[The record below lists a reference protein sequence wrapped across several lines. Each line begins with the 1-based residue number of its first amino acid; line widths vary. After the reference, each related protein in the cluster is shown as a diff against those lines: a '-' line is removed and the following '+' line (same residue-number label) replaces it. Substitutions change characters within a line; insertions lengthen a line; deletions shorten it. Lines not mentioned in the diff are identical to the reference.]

1 MTGPDI
7 IVVGSG
13 MGGATLAAALAP
25 TGRRILILER
35 GEHLRDS
42 PEARDPGAI
51 FARGHYRPRESWL
64 DGAGTPFNPG
74 NFYYVGG
81 NTKMYGAVLF
91 RFREADFSPIAHL
104 GGRSVGWP
112 VSYGDFAPYYDRAE
126 TLYQVRGAVAQDPS
140 EPAHSGGYPHPP
152 VPHEPV
158 ISDLAARLSA
168 AGLHPSP
175 LPLGVD
181 LDRWLA
187 RGATPWD
194 GHPDTCGGKM
204 DAETCGLAEALK
216 HPNVTLQTGTHVDR
230 LLAGAT
236 GRITGV
242 AVTRNGVGE
251 TLTAPVVVL
260 AAGAVNTAAL
270 LLRSADALHPA
281 GLANRSDQVGR
292 NFMNHNASA
301 MLALH
306 PLRRN
311 PSVYQKS
318 LTLNDF
324 YLRGGPDDKPL
335 GNVQLLG
342 KISAPILASQ
352 AGLPQAV
359 ARWITDRSIDFYL
372 MSEDLPNP
380 DSRVT
385 LRGGQICL
393 DWKRSNWEAHMALV
407 AKMKSVLRRAGFPV
421 VLSKAFDRRT
431 PSHQCGTARMGLD
444 PAQSVTDVRG
454 RTHDHPNLFI
464 ADASVLP
471 TSAAVNPSLTV
482 AAHALRCAE
491 AVSVGRT

>member
-1 MTGPDI
+1 MPQPDI
-7 IVVGSG
+7 IVIGSG
-13 MGGATLAAALAP
+13 MGGATIAAALAP
-25 TGRRILILER
+25 TGRQILILER

-42 PEARDPGAI
+42 PEARDATAI
-51 FARGHYRPRESWL
+51 FARGHFRPRESWL
-64 DGAGTPFNPG
+64 DGQGRAFNPG

-91 RFREADFSPIAHL
+91 RLREADFAPASHM
-104 GGRSVGWP
+104 GGTSAGWP
-112 VSYGDFAPYYDRAE
+112 MSYADFAPYYDRAE
-126 TLYQVRGAVAQDPS
+126 ALYQVRGALGGDPS
-140 EPAHSGGYPHPP
+140 EPPHAGDYPYPP

-158 ISDLAARLSA
+158 IADLAQRLRQ
-168 AGLHPSP
+168 AGLHPSA

-187 RGATPWD
+187 GGKTPWD

-216 HPNVTLQTGTHVDR
+216 YPNVTLQTGSHVDR
-230 LLAGAT
+230 LLADGA

-242 AVTRNGVGE
+242 LVTCNGTSE
-251 TLTAPVVVL
+251 TLRAPVIVL

-270 LLRSADALHPA
+270 LLRSADGRHPA

-306 PLRRN
+306 PMRRN
-311 PSVYQKS
+311 PSVYQKT
-318 LTLNDF
+318 LTVNDF
-324 YLRGGPDDKPL
+324 YLTGGPHGEPL

-352 AGLPQAV
+352 SGIPRPV
-359 ARWITDRSIDFYL
+359 AKWITDRSIDIYL
-372 MSEDLPNP
+372 MSEDLPDP
-380 DSRVT
+380 ESRVT
-385 LRGGQICL
+385 VTDGQIRL
-393 DWKRSNWEAHMALV
+393 DWRRSNWEAHLALV
-407 AKMKSVLRRAGFPV
+407 ARMKQVMRRAGFPV

-431 PSHQCGTARMGLD
+431 PSHQCGTARMGQD

-454 RTHDHPNLFI
+454 RTHDHANLFI
-464 ADASVLP
+464 ADASVMP
-471 TSAAVNPSLTV
+471 TSGAVNPSLTV

-491 AVSVGRT
+491 LIAEGRT